1 LISEKWLDVEDPG
14 RPAFEN
20 VSLDKYYRIIG
31 DFGGWELFQ
40 QLLRALRAVAQ
51 RHGVS
56 IANVASRYVLDQP
69 QVGAIIIG
77 ARSIKHLRDN
87 LAVSSLPLDTTDY
100 AEIEAVL
107 ANATGPSGDCY
118 EIDRAE
124 NRDALEEVK
133 TRYFDIEG
141 GHLVEKTRAPVVLAE
156 PYAPY
161 LALKK

>member
-1 LISEKWLDVEDPG
+1 
-14 RPAFEN
+14 
-20 VSLDKYYRIIG
+20 
-31 DFGGWELFQ
+31 
-40 QLLRALRAVAQ
+40 
-51 RHGVS
+51 
-56 IANVASRYVLDQP
+56 LDQP

-87 LAVSSLPLDTTDY
+87 LAVCSLSLNADDY
-100 AEIEAVL
+100 AEIETVL
-107 ANATGPSGDCY
+107 SSATGPLGDCY

-133 TRYFDIEG
+133 TRYFDVEG